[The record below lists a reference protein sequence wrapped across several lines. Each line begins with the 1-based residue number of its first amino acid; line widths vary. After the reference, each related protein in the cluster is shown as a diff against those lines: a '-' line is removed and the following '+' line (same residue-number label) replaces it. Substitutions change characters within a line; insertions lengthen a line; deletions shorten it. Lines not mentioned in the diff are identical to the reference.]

1 MAACTFFGPTD
12 CPDPIRD
19 QLKALIE
26 DLILNHD
33 ADTFYVGNEG
43 LFDAMVRC
51 ILWDLRK
58 VYPHIQYHVVLAH
71 RPSQHITSDDLSEI
85 LLPGEYTS
93 AESNHSKEWIEHWM
107 TVHSNFIVDF
117 RSSEPNVISV

>member
-1 MAACTFFGPTD
+1 MAACTFFGPAD

-26 DLILNHD
+26 NLILNHD

-51 ILWDLRK
+51 VLWDLRK

-71 RPSQHITSDDLSEI
+71 RPSESIPSEDLSQT
-85 LLPGEYTS
+85 LLPNG
-93 AESNHSKEWIEHWM
+93 IEEIPSDQAIGWRDRWM
-107 TVHSNFIVDF
+107 KQQSDLIITL
-117 RSSEPNVISV
+117 E

>member
-1 MAACTFFGPTD
+1 M
-12 CPDPIRD
+12 
-19 QLKALIE
+19 E

-51 ILWDLRK
+51 VLWDLRK
-58 VYPHIQYHVVLAH
+58 VHPHIQYHVVLSH
-71 RPSQHITSDDLSEI
+71 RPSQRITSDDLSEI
-85 LLPGEYTS
+85 LLPEEYTS
-93 AESNHSKEWIEHWM
+93 AESNRSKEWIEHWM

-117 RSSEPNVISV
+117 RSSEPKIISV